1 MDKYKDPDTKK
12 IENVCKSLI
21 GSKINILYEILLTY
35 GSKYSEYIDN

>member
-1 MDKYKDPDTKK
+1 MDKYKDPATKK

-21 GSKINILYEILLTY
+21 GLKINILYEILLTD